1 MPEVT
6 PPNDSPEATKP
17 SGSFNAAG
25 SSRLLYLTLIVLVV
39 LAASF
44 AIFALRH
51 RGSQEVAPPLRA
63 SGVPASVSTH
73 IADLMALSPVPS
85 RLAPNFTLT
94 DQKGRTMSLRSL
106 RGKVVV
112 LEFMDPHCTDI
123 CPIVSQEYID
133 AYRDL
138 GTSAS
143 KVVFIAINVNQYYPS
158 VADMA
163 KFTNEHR
170 LDAIPSWHFFT
181 GAPSALPP
189 IWRAYGIEVT
199 APNPNADIVH
209 TSVVYFI
216 DPSGRERYIA
226 DPMVDH
232 TSKGTAF
239 LPASSLTA
247 WGKGISLVA
256 KDLIK

>member
-1 MPEVT
+1 MPEVA
-6 PPNDSPEATKP
+6 PPNDSPEAANPTGP
-17 SGSFNAAG
+17 FTTVR
-25 SSRLLYLTLIVLVV
+25 SSRLLYVTLIVLVV
-39 LAASF
+39 FAASF
-44 AIFALRH
+44 AVFAIRH
-51 RGSQEVAPPLRA
+51 RGSRQILAPLRA

-73 IADLMALSPVPS
+73 IANLMALSPVPARS
-85 RLAPNFTLT
+85 APNFTLT
-94 DQKGRTMSLRSL
+94 DQNGHTMSLRSF
-106 RGKVVV
+106 RGKAVV

-133 AYRDL
+133 AYRDM
-138 GTSAS
+138 GANAS
-143 KVVFIAINVNQYYPS
+143 KVVFIAINVNQYFPS

-163 KFTNEHR
+163 TFTNEHR
-170 LDAIPSWHFFT
+170 LNTIPSWHFFT
-181 GAPSALPP
+181 GAPSALPA
-189 IWRAYGIEVT
+189 IWHAYGIEVS

-216 DPSGRERYIA
+216 DPSGRERFIA

-239 LPASSLTA
+239 LPASSLSA